1 MNKGCN
7 NKLLLKLEIISIKI
21 LPFLLFLMT
30 VSSLIMEYF
39 NVNSSMIKHITMVV
53 IFIFIMIS
61 SFSFKFCLLHRIPLY
76 YILIIELFFNCYYY
90 DLLHI
95 NYNTFLC
102 ISMIISFLFINLII
116 YFYARS
122 IKKTRYK
129 LYRKLGWR

>member
-1 MNKGCN
+1 MNRGRN

-21 LPFLLFLMT
+21 LPFLLLLMT
-30 VSSLIMEYF
+30 VSYLTMECF
-39 NVNSSMIKHITMVV
+39 NVNSNMIRHITMV
-53 IFIFIMIS
+53 IISTFIMIS
-61 SFSFKFCLLHRIPLY
+61 SFTFKFCLLHRIPLY

-102 ISMIISFLFINLII
+102 ISMIISFLVINLII

-122 IKKTRYK
+122 TKKTRYK
-129 LYRKLGWR
+129 FYRKLRW

>member
-1 MNKGCN
+1 MNRGRN

-21 LPFLLFLMT
+21 LPFLLLLMT
-30 VSSLIMEYF
+30 VSYLTMECF
-39 NVNSSMIKHITMVV
+39 NVNSNMIRHITMV
-53 IFIFIMIS
+53 IISTFIMIS
-61 SFSFKFCLLHRIPLY
+61 SFTFKFCLLHRIPLY

-102 ISMIISFLFINLII
+102 ISMIISFLVINLII

-122 IKKTRYK
+122 TKKTRYK
-129 LYRKLGWR
+129 LYRKLRR